1 LRSSAWKVFSDKLL
15 LTTEADGLLGE
26 ANYVCRYRRLMH
38 GVNSDVERGSS
49 INVLLLIA
57 YPPPSFRRLHADKNQ
72 RRITIGTFC
81 DIVFC

>member
-1 LRSSAWKVFSDKLL
+1 
-15 LTTEADGLLGE
+15 
-26 ANYVCRYRRLMH
+26 MH

-49 INVLLLIA
+49 INVLMLIA